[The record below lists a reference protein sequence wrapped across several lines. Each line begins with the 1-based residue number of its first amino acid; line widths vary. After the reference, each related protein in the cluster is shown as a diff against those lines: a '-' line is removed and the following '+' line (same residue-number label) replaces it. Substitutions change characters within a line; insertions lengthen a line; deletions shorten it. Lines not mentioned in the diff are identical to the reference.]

1 MKQVYSNLV
10 IVWVDPTLCS
20 ISLVLTELA
29 SGNSIQVRALEWTKT
44 ELRLAFHCNISPELA
59 EAANKKV
66 EQVINKLLVQ

>member
-1 MKQVYSNLV
+1 MYSNLV